1 MGGLVVSAFL
11 VSMGNNPKAYVPDCY
26 IIQIPTNFFDSCS
39 AKWKYMTLTILFGIS
54 MAYLIFCAIMCA
66 IRASTQGDNAYS
78 IMLFSILVTYG
89 S

>member
-1 MGGLVVSAFL
+1 
-11 VSMGNNPKAYVPDCY
+11 
-26 IIQIPTNFFDSCS
+26 
-39 AKWKYMTLTILFGIS
+39 MTLTILFGIS

-89 S
+89 SQYNLALSTRDYTYCYVSISIFEYTVL